1 VGGVNELED
10 EIINNFDLSVGIY
23 LIYLLKVLD

>member
-10 EIINNFDLSVGIY
+10 EIINNLDLSVGIY
-23 LIYLLKVLD
+23 LIYLLEVLD